1 MIIKDSYYDDRIV
14 FKPWGF
20 EHMLLRIKNE
30 VLIKYLNIEYNKQT
44 SLHSHPAKKT
54 GFIILNGK
62 ALVQYGIYRS
72 NNKVY
77 NPLSRLVIRP
87 GLFHSIKAISKKG
100 LQVLELESPVDQND
114 LIRLSDKYGRKFKSY
129 EGKNFTTKGNNINYK
144 LEINNKKNHSF
155 TIGNTFV
162 QLEKKKNF
170 KDIKK
175 NDLSTSAILKGEI
188 VDKKGQSVIKYG
200 EIVKTTTLKILSSL
214 FRIKIPFLIIRVSQ
228 IKKK

>member
-1 MIIKDSYYDDRIV
+1 
-14 FKPWGF
+14 
-20 EHMLLRIKNE
+20 
-30 VLIKYLNIEYNKQT
+30 
-44 SLHSHPAKKT
+44 
-54 GFIILNGK
+54 
-62 ALVQYGIYRS
+62 
-72 NNKVY
+72 
-77 NPLSRLVIRP
+77 LVIRP

-129 EGKNFTTKGNNINYK
+129 EGKNFTTKSNNINYK

-162 QLEKKKNF
+162 QIEKKKNF

-175 NDLSTSAILKGEI
+175 NNLKKSEILKEEKI
-188 VDKKGQSVIKYG
+188 DKKGQSVIKHG

-214 FRIKIPFLIIRVSQ
+214 FRIKVPFLIIRVSQ